1 MLKKLTE
8 DQQALIIE
16 KATCEF
22 AEKGYKGAGLS
33 TIAGN
38 AGVSVGVIYKY
49 YADKEE
55 LFGACIRKSIDYLD
69 EALRQAS
76 GKGSGSGADG
86 ADRSLP
92 EMIRALVSQTQVACR
107 EHPEYFRMYHQI
119 TTGDDAQQAKQLAGI
134 IERPSAK
141 AYKDAIR
148 KAREEGLIDG
158 QLDAGAGAFFFDN
171 LMMMLHYAYSCTYYT
186 ARMDIY
192 CGKKLA
198 ASEKKMADQMV
209 RFILNG
215 LGYQGEY

>member
-22 AEKGYKGAGLS
+22 AEKGFKGAGLS
-33 TIAGN
+33 TIAKN

-55 LFGACIRKSIDYLD
+55 LFRACISKSIDYLD
-69 EALRQAS
+69 EALSRA
-76 GKGSGSGADG
+76 GGEGND
-86 ADRSLP
+86 LP
-92 EMIRALVSQTQVACR
+92 GMICALVSQTQIACR

-119 TTGDDAQQAKQLAGI
+119 TTSDDPQQAKQLAEV
-134 IERPSAK
+134 IECPSAK
-141 AYKDAIR
+141 AYKAEIR
-148 KAREEGLIDG
+148 KAQREGLIDA

-171 LMMMLHYAYSCTYYT
+171 LMMMLHYAYSCNYYT
-186 ARMDIY
+186 ERMNIY
-192 CGKKLA
+192 CGRKLA
-198 ASEKKMADQMV
+198 ASEKKLGDQMV

-215 LGYQGEY
+215 LRYQGEY